1 MSEISFLLKFEP
13 TGEGFAKAYSLN
25 LSREHVTAG
34 DSIQVTM
41 CGLSYII
48 HYAKRTVKERGHR
61 SLRYNEL
68 KSSLCFMSTTNS
80 RPTKGH
86 RHNIFSHLFF
96 LSFFLG
102 LGELSNTLSL
112 YRHWFHGIFW
122 YLGIWDSQKCKP
134 TRKMTSIFCQSGFH
148 WMRIE
153 CRLPRKQSP
162 QQIVTKLQ
170 FDEFQILCRQL
181 VVLAVLSIFPPTFSL
196 FYV

>member
-61 SLRYNEL
+61 SLGIMNANLVYV
-68 KSSLCFMSTTNS
+68 LCRQRILDQPKVIVTTFF
-80 RPTKGH
+80 P
-86 RHNIFSHLFF
+86 IFFF

-112 YRHWFHGIFW
+112 YWH
-122 YLGIWDSQKCKP
+122 
-134 TRKMTSIFCQSGFH
+134 
-148 WMRIE
+148 
-153 CRLPRKQSP
+153 
-162 QQIVTKLQ
+162 
-170 FDEFQILCRQL
+170 
-181 VVLAVLSIFPPTFSL
+181 
-196 FYV
+196 